1 MASRSAWP
9 LMARITSPGWSPALA
24 AGVRRRTAATTTPSG
39 AAPLSSEQR
48 ALMSLVLRVV
58 RGVEEAHALEQVL
71 KSRHDREDG
80 RQPHDRPR
88 RQYHVE
94 IPREQ
99 SGQHREDLKER
110 RRLPGPRRPGVD
122 APTDHEHQEGA
133 DDQQRVPRQYHRG
146 DPEG

>member
-48 ALMSLVLRVV
+48 ALISLVLRVV

-71 KSRHDREDG
+71 KSRHDREAG
-80 RQPHDRPR
+80 RQPHDHPR
-88 RQYHVE
+88 RQYNE
-94 IPREQ
+94 RIRREPA
-99 SGQHREDLKER
+99 GRHRETINDTL
-110 RRLPGPRRPGVD
+110 
-122 APTDHEHQEGA
+122 
-133 DDQQRVPRQYHRG
+133 
-146 DPEG
+146 